1 MYKNK
6 LQIQYQVKSNQ
17 ATYKE
22 VDINARTIKAIVNT
36 YNFFDYD
43 YDVLLPGAAKKSIQ
57 ERGAKS
63 NAPDKIL
70 HALFHDLTKLPGKS
84 IAEAETVIDGKYSL
98 YAESKLLET
107 QDGEDTL
114 IKYKEGVYNQHSIG
128 FRYLNVEAI
137 GKQDSGWS
145 KLMSSIVNPEDAEK
159 VGVAYLVKEIQW
171 WEYSTVAYGA
181 NKLTPY
187 LGTKS
192 ENKEIQLQNVYAK
205 LKALITKAKRL
216 EIKDKHTFQL
226 QYRQLKQ
233 LINEIVSNNEP
244 SKFDIAASQV
254 QPSTTETQTDKR
266 INYDFLTKNF

>member
-22 VDINARTIKAIVNT
+22 VDVNARTIKAIVNT

-137 GKQDSGWS
+137 EKQDSGWS
-145 KLMSSIVNPEDAEK
+145 KLMSSIVNPADAEK
-159 VGVAYLVKEIQW
+159 VGIAYLVKEIQW
-171 WEYSTVAYGA
+171 WEWSTVAYGA

-192 ENKEIQLQNVYAK
+192 ENKEIQLQNIYAK

-216 EIKDKHTFQL
+216 DIKDKHTFQL

-244 SKFDIAASQV
+244 SKIDIAASQV
-254 QPSTTETQTDKR
+254 QPSVIETQTDKR
-266 INYDFLTKNF
+266 INYNFLTKNF